1 MIKRCLAL
9 LVIFSLAWAAPSLP
23 PDRVFDTRINVEVR
37 AGITLGDAIRV
48 IARSAGVSVVVAQTP
63 EAERRVTLDVKGKPF
78 RQVWE
83 GLFMS
88 AAAELD
94 YRVLPSRLIVV
105 APRNQIEAFV
115 RARTPA
121 PPPPPPVPVK
131 PPQVVV
137 TPPPPPLPAPLPR
150 PVQIYPA
157 EQPALLVN
165 LLTSLLPD
173 ARIHALESPRA
184 LVVQAT
190 EQDHQVIQGLLAG
203 LRTKTE
209 EERARKPKPAPPI
222 PDAVAFPPT
231 TPAAV
236 APEPEKRREA
246 VLFPVPDGGQALAQ
260 ALTLRFPAAQVT
272 FLEPLRVVMVQVEAR
287 DVRSVQ
293 RFVQQVIAARP
304 PPAEKPDSGTPI
316 EHSRPLGYAKAAQVI
331 TLVGKL
337 LPESREVTLA
347 ADERTNTV
355 LMRGPRTA
363 IVAIERLIKT
373 LDRPVP
379 QVDLQVRVEQINTS
393 EGAEVGAALEAALG
407 PFQITADP
415 GQGQYGLGI
424 EIGRTGLLRLDATL
438 RALQSAGKGRSI
450 INSRLTVSSGE
461 KVNLHSGGTLLIPL
475 AAPGEGNAAPG
486 GVQNVEFGLELE
498 LTPTVIPG
506 DKIQLEVRINLG
518 NTPIPGP
525 NRSTIIPKQ
534 ELTSQVLLTSGNTAV
549 LGGVV
554 SVNEEETRSGI
565 PILKDIPLLGVLFG
579 QSTRTFRENHLLIV
593 VTAISRH
600 PEPVAI
606 QSVPAAVE
614 PPAPAQ
620 PQTQPP
626 LAAPRNFERGINVGG
641 GGR

>member
-1 MIKRCLAL
+1 MSKRLLAL
-9 LVIFSLAWAAPSLP
+9 LVIFSLAWATGSLP

-83 GLFMS
+83 GLFMG

-121 PPPPPPVPVK
+121 PPPPPLPVT
-131 PPQVVV
+131 PPTPPLPPPIQPVV
-137 TPPPPPLPAPLPR
+137 TPPSPPPPR
-150 PVQIYPA
+150 VVQIYPA
-157 EQPALLVN
+157 DQPALLVN

-209 EERARKPKPAPPI
+209 EERARKPAPPI
-222 PDAVAFPPT
+222 PDAVAFPPAP
-231 TPAAV
+231 PA
-236 APEPEKRREA
+236 APEPEKGREA

-287 DVRSVQ
+287 DVRPVQ

-304 PPAEKPDSGTPI
+304 PPAEKSQDTGTPV

-355 LMRGPRTA
+355 LMRGPRAA
-363 IVAIERLIKT
+363 IAAIERLIKT

-415 GQGQYGLGI
+415 GQGRYGLGV
-424 EIGRTGLLRLDATL
+424 EIGRTGLLTLNATL

-450 INSRLTVSSGE
+450 INSRFTVSSGE

-475 AAPGEGNAAPG
+475 AAPGEQNAAPG

-518 NTPIPGP
+518 DTPTPGP

-554 SVNEEETRSGI
+554 SVNVDETRSGI
-565 PILKDIPLLGVLFG
+565 PLLKDIPLLGALFG
-579 QSTRTFRENHLLIV
+579 QTSRTFRENHLLIV

-600 PEPVAI
+600 PEPVTT
-606 QSVPAAVE
+606 QPALPAVE
-614 PPAPAQ
+614 PSAPAQ
-620 PQTQPP
+620 PQAQPSLP
-626 LAAPRNFERGINVGG
+626 VPRNFERGINVGG
-641 GGR
+641 GR